1 MEKKKELSVVKAT
14 RDLLEIKITKDDIK
28 NLFCPLATEKE
39 LAIAL
44 GIVKS
49 LHLNP
54 FIREVHFIKYK
65 TEEKISIVVGYEV
78 YLKRAERTGKL
89 DGWQAD
95 IDQEQGIAWVKI
107 WRKDWKEPF
116 EWSIKLSEF
125 NKKQA
130 TWNQIPSFMAKKV
143 AIAQGF
149 RLAFPDELG
158 GMPYTKEET
167 EVYDV
172 SGTIEREHPQISA
185 PQEIRKGIE
194 QSPEGYF
201 GQDKP
206 HGTSTEAQQKAIHT
220 LAAKLYG
227 KKDEGKLYE
236 LLGNEYGVE
245 STTELSKE
253 QAGKLIENF
262 SKQLNAK

>member
-1 MEKKKELSVVKAT
+1 MKRELAVTKAT
-14 RDLLEIKITKDDIK
+14 KELLEIKITKEDIK

-39 LAIAL
+39 LSIAL

-89 DGWQAD
+89 DGWQAG
-95 IDQEQGIAWVKI
+95 IDEEKGVAWVKI

-116 EWSIKLSEF
+116 EWEVKLSEF

-130 TWNQIPSFMAKKV
+130 TWNQIPSFMGKKV
-143 AIAQGF
+143 VIAQGF

-167 EVYDV
+167 EIYDV
-172 SGTIEREHPQISA
+172 AGIVEKEHPQISA
-185 PQEIRKGIE
+185 PQEIETGEKE
-194 QSPEGYF
+194 Q
-201 GQDKP
+201 KP

-236 LLGNEYGVE
+236 LLGSEYGVE
-245 STTELSKE
+245 STTELSMV
-253 QAGKLIENF
+253 QAGKLIADL
-262 SKQLNAK
+262 SKQLNGK